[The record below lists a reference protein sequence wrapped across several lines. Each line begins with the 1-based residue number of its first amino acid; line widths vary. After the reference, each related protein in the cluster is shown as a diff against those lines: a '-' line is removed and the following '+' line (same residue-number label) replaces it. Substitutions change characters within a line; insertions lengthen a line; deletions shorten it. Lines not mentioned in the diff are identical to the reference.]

1 MRGDDCRRRS
11 EDHSGEQLRDLP
23 EDKKFPLARL
33 RTYFRDYHLLLDE
46 QAAEILAV
54 TDAIAERARKTGNT
68 TIRSIG
74 DIARHQ
80 TIKDNDAEFVTPQD
94 MLGELRADNL
104 HMVESFRRAKDV
116 ADKAKDNATSGLIDA
131 WTDEAERRAWFLFE
145 ISR

>member
-1 MRGDDCRRRS
+1 MS
-11 EDHSGEQLRDLP
+11 S
-23 EDKKFPLARL
+23 
-33 RTYFRDYHLLLDE
+33 
-46 QAAEILAV
+46 V
-54 TDAIAERARKTGNT
+54 DAIARADLLVTATLGHPPFTLNADVRFPAGQVVGVLGPNGAGKTTLLRGIAGLAPVRSGRIRLGERTFDDEATG
-68 TIRSIG
+68 
-74 DIARHQ
+74 
-80 TIKDNDAEFVTPQD
+80 EFVTPQD